1 MGFHRTL
8 AAEAYDRQYS
18 NKVLFARIWEY
29 VKPHRKRLMII
40 LGAVILQGIGGSLPA
55 LLVSRI
61 LNEGIAGIP
70 DHQLFTLLVVAVI
83 LLELTGYLLYY
94 VNRRLMVRVISGIN
108 QKISTDAF
116 SASMHQDMAFHDS
129 FSSGKIVSRIT
140 TDTRDF
146 TQLITVTTDALN
158 SLLQS
163 LFIAIILLRTEWR
176 LALLLLLVVP
186 VLTLFIT
193 LYRNV
198 ARRATR
204 QGMRAIAEVNATI
217 KETISGIAVAKNFRQ
232 EDAILDEFTE
242 SNNKSYTVNIRRG
255 FTLSVVFPITRSI
268 TGLAVA
274 LITYSGAKSVLSGL
288 IDAGAWYLFVLA
300 TDRFLFPV
308 LNITNYWT
316 IVQNGLSAAE
326 RIFALIDTPHTVV
339 QEAETV
345 QQISQA
351 SIDFD
356 HVSFNYANG
365 TEVLHDFDLHIAP
378 GENVA
383 IVGHTG
389 AGKSSI
395 ARLIARFYEFQGGS
409 IRIGG
414 QDIRS
419 FDLYALR
426 SQMGFITQVPFLFD
440 GTVEDNIRFARPDIT
455 RKEILGLA
463 QEIGKGE
470 WLETLSQGLDT
481 PVGERGAQISMGQ
494 RQLVALMRVLA
505 NKPAIFILDEAT
517 ASIDPFTEKQIQEA
531 LALVLARS
539 TSILIAHRLSTVK
552 SADRIIVLEEGVIKE
567 EGSHDSL
574 MKAGGAY
581 ANLYNTYFRHQS
593 LSYVEAAGP
602 QAPSASGL
610 SAEHSA

>member
-1 MGFHRTL
+1 M
-8 AAEAYDRQYS
+8 
-18 NKVLFARIWEY
+18 
-29 VKPHRKRLMII
+29 
-40 LGAVILQGIGGSLPA
+40 
-55 LLVSRI
+55 
-61 LNEGIAGIP
+61 
-70 DHQLFTLLVVAVI
+70 
-83 LLELTGYLLYY
+83 
-94 VNRRLMVRVISGIN
+94 
-108 QKISTDAF
+108 
-116 SASMHQDMAFHDS
+116 
-129 FSSGKIVSRIT
+129 
-140 TDTRDF
+140 
-146 TQLITVTTDALN
+146 
-158 SLLQS
+158 QS
-163 LFIAIILLRTEWR
+163 LFIAIILLRTEWH

-232 EDAILDEFTE
+232 EDAILEEFTE

-268 TGLAVA
+268 TGWRWRSLPIAGQNPCSPASLMLARGTFCA
-274 LITYSGAKSVLSGL
+274 RNGPFCS
-288 IDAGAWYLFVLA
+288 
-300 TDRFLFPV
+300 V

-419 FDLYALR
+419 FDLHALR

-440 GTVEDNIRFARPDIT
+440 GTVEDNIRFARADIT
-455 RKEILGLA
+455 RQEILGLA

-552 SADRIIVLEEGVIKE
+552 SADRIIVLEKGVIKE
-567 EGSHDSL
+567 EGSHSSL

-602 QAPSASGL
+602 QAPSAFGL